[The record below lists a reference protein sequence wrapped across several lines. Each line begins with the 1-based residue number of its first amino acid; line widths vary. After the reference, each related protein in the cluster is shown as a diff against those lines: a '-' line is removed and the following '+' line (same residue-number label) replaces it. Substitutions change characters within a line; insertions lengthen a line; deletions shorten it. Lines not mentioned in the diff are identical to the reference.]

1 MPKSKEQFE
10 AIRLEREQAILHASL
25 FLFATKGYEATTA
38 DDIAAAVKCSHGLL
52 YHYFPTKQSLIQATF
67 DKVVHPLVSSFFNS
81 VDYSKR
87 AKEVI
92 EDLNEVFFTALKSNN
107 DEYAWSMH
115 LLLNLHLNG
124 VINPS
129 MKKVERKKKLYDHIF
144 ELIERGKA
152 EGDFKDLN
160 TRELV
165 ITLLAMFKGLAFNR
179 IMIGYKKFI
188 CPHSDIIMSMLLK

>member
-1 MPKSKEQFE
+1 MPRTKEQFE
-10 AIRLEREQAILHASL
+10 AMRIEREQAILHASL
-25 FLFATKGYEATTA
+25 YLFATRGYDGTTA
-38 DDIAAAVKCSHGLL
+38 DAIAAAVKCSHGLL
-52 YHYFPTKQSLIQATF
+52 YHYYPTKESLIKAVF

-81 VDYSKR
+81 VDYNQK
-87 AKEVI
+87 AKFVLI
-92 EDLNEVFFTALKSNN
+92 DLTEVFLTALKSNN

-129 MKKVERKKKLYDHIF
+129 IKKVEHKKKLYDHIF
-144 ELIERGKA
+144 ELIDRGKQ

-160 TRELV
+160 TRETV
-165 ITLLAMFKGLAFNR
+165 IAMLAMFKGLAYNR
-179 IMIGYKKFI
+179 IKLGYKKFI